1 MNEWI
6 DNRIKTKGF
15 LYLLT
20 LMKEGKFPLLWEL
33 DVSGKILDEGKLDI
47 GNELDDKCVTE
58 MTAFLR
64 NNPTLSSLHIVN
76 FENNAISPAVLQ
88 EFKTVLAAS
97 YSEHWF
103 FISCCLFHTVKDPF
117 VILLFY
123 LILFSS
129 ILFIICIE
137 RICKL

>member
-20 LMKEGKFPLLWEL
+20 LIKEGKFP
-33 DVSGKILDEGKLDI
+33 IDEGKLDI

-64 NNPTLSSLHIVN
+64 NNPALSSLHIVN

-103 FISCCLFHTVKDPF
+103 FISFCLFDRVNYSF

-123 LILFSS
+123 LLSFSS
-129 ILFIICIE
+129 ILFRICKE